1 MKKPV
6 KIVLSGMGILVLA
19 VVVAVVVIL
28 NLNPN
33 RYKDYIAGKVS
44 QQMDRAFEIQGDL
57 KIGYYPWLHIE
68 TSGVF
73 LANAPGFGELPML
86 SADYVRVRVKTL
98 PLLRKQLEVDTIV
111 LKGVRVNL
119 AKNRD
124 GIANWEDPGARP
136 EKQPSKAPVEKDK
149 GFDLAN
155 LAVLLQ
161 GGLDIQD
168 AAFRFDDQAAKEI
181 YTISDLN
188 ITTGRVVPG
197 DPVDLDLSFNAE
209 AVPPEMSG
217 NAALKGKIFY
227 DFNTGQYQIKPLTF
241 QAQLAGAPLGKTTA
255 DLILNCLVDLDLVKD
270 RVSITDL
277 LASGLDTTV
286 TGAVSLEGLGSGQ
299 PRVDMNLD
307 VSGKDLA
314 LLFKVLE
321 GGPLSAQLAG
331 LPDRAFD
338 LKTTVVADNARGSV
352 SVPQF
357 EANLLG
363 AAISGT
369 VQAEGIQTNLP
380 SFKGNVTAKGPDLPM
395 LIQVAGQMTGKQ
407 SRLTGV
413 GKRLSGH
420 GKKNFHMDTRFD
432 VDLKT
437 GRMDL
442 PQMSFQALGIT
453 VDADLKG
460 ENIFSGQPAVKTR
473 LKAGGPDLPLLLEL
487 AGLLRADNDVLT
499 DLGRQLAKIPE
510 KGFRADVSVDMAQGH
525 LKVPNLEMTALG
537 IALKADVTAR
547 DLGSAK
553 ADMEGQ
559 AALAG
564 KKMSPLLAAL
574 DQPDLAA
581 LLDTVDVTARF
592 RGNFEDLVIDPLQA
606 KVGLSGKQI
615 PNPPVFVT
623 LDAPM
628 QLQLEKDVLDLAAFS
643 LKGLDLD
650 LSGSLT
656 ARQIRTSP
664 EYGGHLSVARFN
676 LRDLMKKLNQ
686 PLPETS
692 DKQVFE
698 KVAMKTDFSGSAS
711 HIRLTHLAA
720 VLDDTQMTA
729 NLAIQGFSAPDIIV
743 DLAIDRINADRYLPP
758 GEKPGAGRKQTA
770 RPVTPET
777 AAAGAAVQIPVALLR
792 SLKLNAALAIDDLIV
807 SGAVLSR
814 VRVNVTAKD
823 GILTKAPLSANLY
836 QGTYTGKVVLDA
848 TGDIPE
854 LAMDT
859 ALKGVEVEPLLMDMT
874 GNNPIRGNGDITAAL
889 TTRGLDVDAM
899 KQNLNGNLSFS
910 FKNGAVKGFNV
921 GKFLR
926 SLKSLRESRTF
937 AVSEQE
943 ETDFTELTGNP
954 VVKNGVVFLDDLS
967 GKSPALRVS
976 GKGIVA
982 DIVRQTIDY
991 QAIVTVVETSRGQAG
1006 SDLAELA
1013 GVKVPISVKGP
1024 LADPVI
1030 TPDIRGVITSIIT
1043 DTSPETVDQ
1052 LKKSVE
1058 KEVGRF
1064 LKKLTD

>member
-1 MKKPV
+1 MKKSV
-6 KIVLSGMGILVLA
+6 KIVLSGLGILVLV
-19 VVVAVVVIL
+19 VVVAVVVIV

-33 RYKDYIAGKVS
+33 QYKDYIAGKVS
-44 QQMDRAFEIQGDL
+44 QQMGRAFEIQGDL
-57 KIGYYPWLHIE
+57 KLGYYPWLHIE

-124 GIANWEDPGARP
+124 GIANWEDLGGKA
-136 EKQPSKAPVEKDK
+136 EKQPPQVPVEKDK

-161 GGLDIQD
+161 GGLDIRD
-168 AAFRFDDQAAKEI
+168 VAFSFDDQAAEEI
-181 YTISDLN
+181 YTLSDLN
-188 ITTGRVVPG
+188 ITTGRMVPG
-197 DPVDLDLSFNAE
+197 DPVDLSLSFNAD

-217 NAALKGKIFY
+217 NAVLKGKIFY
-227 DFNTGQYQIKPLTF
+227 DFNTGQYQIKPLTV

-255 DLILNCLVDLDLVKD
+255 ELILNCLVELDLVKD
-270 RVSITDL
+270 RMAITDL
-277 LASGLDTTV
+277 FASGLDTTI

-299 PRVDMNLD
+299 PRVDMNLN

-314 LLFKVLE
+314 LMFKVFE

-331 LPDRAFD
+331 LPDRTFD

-363 AAISGT
+363 AAITGA

-380 SFKGNVTAKGPDLPM
+380 SVKGNVFAK
-395 LIQVAGQMTGKQ
+395 
-407 SRLTGV
+407 
-413 GKRLSGH
+413 
-420 GKKNFHMDTRFD
+420 
-432 VDLKT
+432 
-437 GRMDL
+437 
-442 PQMSFQALGIT
+442 
-453 VDADLKG
+453 
-460 ENIFSGQPAVKTR
+460 
-473 LKAGGPDLPLLLEL
+473 GPDLPLLLEL
-487 AGLLRADNDVLT
+487 AGWLRADNDVLT

-510 KGFRADVSVDMAQGH
+510 KGFRADVSVDMSQGQ
-525 LKVPNLEMTALG
+525 LNVPNLEMTALG
-537 IALKADVTAR
+537 ISVKADVAGR
-547 DLGSAK
+547 DLGTAK
-553 ADMEGQ
+553 ADIKGQ
-559 AALAG
+559 ALLAG
-564 KKMSPLLAAL
+564 KKMSHLLTAL

-581 LLDTVDVTARF
+581 LLDTVDLTARF
-592 RGNFEDLVIDPLQA
+592 RGNYQDLVVDPLQV

-623 LDAPM
+623 LDAPV
-628 QLQLEKDVLDLAAFS
+628 QLQLEKDVLDLAGFS

-650 LSGSLT
+650 LSGNLS
-656 ARQIRTSP
+656 ARQIRTAP

-676 LRDLMKKLNQ
+676 LRDLMKKLKQ

-711 HIRLTHLAA
+711 HIRLTRLAA
-720 VLDDTQMTA
+720 VLDDTQINA
-729 NLAIQGFSAPDIIV
+729 NLAIQDFSDPDITV
-743 DLAIDRINADRYLPP
+743 DLAIDRIDADRYLPP
-758 GEKPGAGRKQTA
+758 GEKSGTGKKQTA

-777 AAAGAAVQIPVALLR
+777 AAAGAAVQIPAALLR
-792 SLKLNAALAIDDLIV
+792 SLKLNAALAIDGLKI
-807 SGAVLSR
+807 SGAALSQ

-836 QGTYTGKVVLDA
+836 QGTYNGKVVLDV

-859 ALKGVEVEPLLMDMT
+859 ALKGVQVEPLLMDMT

-954 VVKNGVVFLDDLS
+954 VVTNGVVVLDDLS
-967 GKSPALRVS
+967 GKSPALRVA
-976 GKGIVA
+976 GKGIVV

-991 QAIVTVVETSRGQAG
+991 KAIITVVETSKGQAG

-1013 GVKVPISVKGP
+1013 GLPVSIYIRGP
-1024 LADPVI
+1024 LTDPAI
-1030 TPDIRGVITSIIT
+1030 QPDIKGVITSILT
-1043 DTSPETVDQ
+1043 GTSPEAVEQ
-1052 LKKSVE
+1052 LKQSVE
-1058 KEVGRF
+1058 KELGRF
-1064 LKKLTD
+1064 LKKLSN